1 MFLKSLTL
9 KGFKS
14 FADATVLDFEPGVTV
29 VVGPNGSGKS
39 NIVDAVAWVL
49 GAQSP
54 SALRSGKMDDVIFA
68 GSGTRPALG
77 RAEVSLTIDN
87 SAGLLPVG
95 LAEVTITRTLF
106 RSSGESE
113 YALNGAPC
121 RLLDI
126 QELLSDSGVG
136 RTQHV
141 IVSQGNLD
149 SVLNARAE
157 DRRTIIEEAAG
168 VLKYRRRKQK
178 AERRLEGT
186 EANLLRLQ
194 DTLREVR
201 RQLRPLERQADAARR
216 HGDVVAE
223 LRALQLF
230 LAGRELSAMQ
240 ARRNAAAGALEAQT
254 AEMAQVRS
262 QLHRLDADVG
272 AAEATV
278 ARVGG
283 AELSVIA
290 GRFEA
295 LRERARGLAA
305 VVAERR
311 RSVERDRAAFT
322 DESLVAALEAEG
334 ARMVEEL
341 ADVDDRAAA
350 LAGESGQL
358 DAERASLDL
367 ARGDFDERAG
377 IVGEASDAG
386 ERRGE
391 RMAIEA
397 SLAGDRDELERL
409 GARLSALD
417 VRRQS
422 LDEDAERLRREI
434 ERVDAEE
441 PPLAE
446 ALAAAERAFEAAGES
461 RTLADAEFRQA
472 ELDRHTW
479 TVRAEAL
486 AVAIAAAGQDAA
498 HNALSGV
505 DGVIGVLGEVIE
517 IDDGWEAPVRAALGA
532 ALSAAVVPDADAGR
546 RALARLHDESLP
558 GTVLAA
564 DLLAATARPTPL
576 HTGEPIRAHVRAAD
590 PVVDRLLDALLA
602 AVAVVGPDLDAAV
615 GASLASPEL
624 IVVTREGDRLD
635 VTGWRTGGWDPTPS
649 RGALEDARVKSE
661 SAAAAAST
669 ASHVLEDADGRL
681 SSAGSAKEE
690 RFAALEAHDARLT
703 ELADALAAVES
714 NRRDLAIEVDALQ
727 AHRTDLQSRTER
739 VDDRLRE
746 VVASLTVLEAAE
758 ASGVERR
765 RQLDAERSRLEERAA
780 ALAVLRTDIQVQ
792 AAALEERRAY
802 LTRRRAEIDERL
814 SRHAEER
821 DAATAKRVEL
831 DASATRLTRLAEFTA
846 TRLETLDAALAEF
859 HDRQRRQSEA
869 LRTATARLE
878 GLRQE
883 RVAADRRMEELRE
896 LARRSELE
904 EAEARL
910 RLEAATEALRHDY
923 DCEPV
928 EAMAAVCPDVEPPT
942 TPEERAREL
951 ERDLRLMGP
960 INPLALQEFTALSER
975 NAFLEEQLAD
985 VKASRRELSKVIKAV
1000 DAEIVQVFAAAY
1012 ADVADNFASLFET
1025 LFPGGHAR
1033 LRLTEPDNLLETGI
1047 ELEARPSG
1055 KNVRKLSL
1063 LSGGER
1069 SLTALAFLFAVFRS
1083 RPSPFYLLDEVEAAL
1098 DDVNLHR
1105 FLDLLSEFRQEAQLL
1120 VVSHQKRTM
1129 EAADCLYGVTMAPG
1143 KSSLVVSE
1151 RVATT
1156 A

>member
-14 FADATVLDFEPGVTV
+14 FADTTLLDFEPGVTV

-68 GSGTRPALG
+68 GSGSRPALG

-87 SAGLLPVG
+87 SAGLLPIG

-149 SVLNARAE
+149 SVLNAHAE

-178 AERRLEGT
+178 AERRLEST
-186 EANLLRLQ
+186 EANLVRLQ
-194 DTLREVR
+194 DLLREVR

-216 HGDVVAE
+216 HGAVVEE
-223 LRALQLF
+223 LRALQVF
-230 LAGRELSAMQ
+230 LAGRELTSLT
-240 ARRNAAAGALEAQT
+240 ARRNAAAGALEAHT
-254 AEMAQVRS
+254 AETSHVRS
-262 QLHRLDADVG
+262 QLQRLDADVA

-278 ARVGG
+278 ARIGG

-290 GRFEA
+290 GRFDA

-305 VVAERR
+305 LVAERR

-334 ARMVEEL
+334 ARVVEEL
-341 ADVDDRAAA
+341 ADVDLRAAA
-350 LAGESGQL
+350 LLPDSERLDTERAAL
-358 DAERASLDL
+358 DA
-367 ARGDFDERAG
+367 ARTDVDERAAA
-377 IVGEASDAG
+377 VGVMPDAA

-397 SLAGDRDELERL
+397 SLASDRDELGRL
-409 GARLSALD
+409 ETRRSAQE
-417 VRRQS
+417 VRRQA
-422 LDEDAERLRREI
+422 LDEDAARMRHEI
-434 ERVDAEE
+434 EQVDAEE
-441 PPLAE
+441 PPLAA
-446 ALAAAERAFEAAGES
+446 ALAAADAAVERA
-461 RTLADAEFRQA
+461 RTAQADADAAFRQA

-479 TVRAEAL
+479 SVRAEAL
-486 AVAIAAAGQDAA
+486 EVAIAAAGQDAA
-498 HNALSGV
+498 RRALADV
-505 DGVIGVLGEVIE
+505 DGVVGVLGDLIE
-517 IDDGWEAPVRAALGA
+517 IDAGWEAPVRAALGA
-532 ALSAAVVPDADAGR
+532 ALTATVVPDADTAR
-546 RALARLHDESLP
+546 RALTRLCEESLP

-564 DLLAATARPTPL
+564 DLQAAPARSTPL
-576 HTGEPIRAHVRAAD
+576 HTGDPVRAHVRAGD
-590 PVVDRLLDALLA
+590 RVVERLLDALLA
-602 AVAVVGPDLDAAV
+602 PAAIVGPDLDAAV
-615 GASLASPEL
+615 GAALASPEL
-624 IVVTREGDRLD
+624 IVVTAAGDRLD
-635 VTGWRTGGWDPTPS
+635 LTGWRTGDWDATPT
-649 RGALEDARVKSE
+649 RGALDDARAKRE
-661 SAAAAAST
+661 RAAATATAEAQRLDDASR
-669 ASHVLEDADGRL
+669 ALAEADADRQ
-681 SSAGSAKEE
+681 E
-690 RFAALEAHDARLT
+690 RASALEAHDARIT
-703 ELADALAAVES
+703 ALADSLAAVEIG
-714 NRRDLAIEVDALQ
+714 RRDLVIEVDALRAQ
-727 AHRTDLQSRTER
+727 HGDLEARAGRAEA
-739 VDDRLRE
+739 RLQQVE
-746 VVASLTVLEAAE
+746 AALAVLEAEE
-758 ASGVERR
+758 ASGAERR
-765 RQLDAERSRLEERAA
+765 RHLDGERARLGQRSD
-780 ALAVLRTDIQVQ
+780 ALAVLRTEVQVQ

-802 LTRRRAEIDERL
+802 LGRRRAEIDERL
-814 SRHAEER
+814 SRHAAER
-821 DAATAKRVEL
+821 DAATAKRIEL
-831 DASATRLTRLAEFTA
+831 DASAARLTSLGEFTA
-846 TRLETLDAALAEF
+846 GRLATLDAALQEF
-859 HDRQRRQSEA
+859 HDRQRRHSEA
-869 LRTATARLE
+869 LRTATGRLE
-878 GLRQE
+878 RLRQD
-883 RVAADRRMEELRE
+883 RMAADRRLEELRE
-896 LARRSELE
+896 LSRRAELE

-910 RLEAATEALRHDY
+910 RLEAASDAVRHDF
-923 DCEPV
+923 DCEPAD
-928 EAMAAVCPDVEPPT
+928 AMAAACPEVTPPT

-951 ERDLRLMGP
+951 ERDLRVMGP
-960 INPLALQEFTALSER
+960 INPLALQEFEALSER
-975 NAFLEEQLAD
+975 NSFLEEQLGD
-985 VKASRRELSKVIKAV
+985 VKATRRELSKVINAV

-1012 ADVADNFASLFET
+1012 ADVAENFASLFET

-1033 LRLTEPDNLLETGI
+1033 LRLTDADNLLETGI

-1105 FLDLLSEFRQEAQLL
+1105 FLDLLAEFREEAQLL

-1143 KSSLVVSE
+1143 RSSVVVSE
-1151 RVATT
+1151 RVTTT